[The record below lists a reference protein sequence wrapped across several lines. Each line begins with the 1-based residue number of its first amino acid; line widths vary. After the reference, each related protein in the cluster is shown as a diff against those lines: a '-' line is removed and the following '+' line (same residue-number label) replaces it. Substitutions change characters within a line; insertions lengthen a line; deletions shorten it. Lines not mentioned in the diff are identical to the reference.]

1 MANSKYEYVKF
12 FEKEST
18 LIPETYI
25 IIRVDGRGFH
35 KLSDKYGFKKPND
48 HNALELMNISAQ
60 KIMENI
66 PDVVMAY
73 GDSDEYSFLLR
84 KNCELF
90 ERREF
95 KLITTFS
102 STFTAYYQFYWS
114 SFFPETPLE
123 VDRLPTFDARA
134 VVYPNAHNVRDY
146 FSWRQVDCHINN
158 LYNTTF
164 WNLILKGGM
173 TAKEAENR
181 LKGSVSA
188 DKHEILFK
196 QFNINYNNE
205 PEVYKKGSVFVREI
219 EDVSDLEVTSNDN
232 LESGSSSITSSSV
245 KSKTISP
252 YMKDAL
258 SKRQKDRIQ
267 KKLRKSKIRLFHCDI
282 IRDEFWDKRPW
293 LLI

>member
-1 MANSKYEYVKF
+1 
-12 FEKEST
+12 
-18 LIPETYI
+18 
-25 IIRVDGRGFH
+25 
-35 KLSDKYGFKKPND
+35 
-48 HNALELMNISAQ
+48 
-60 KIMENI
+60 
-66 PDVVMAY
+66 
-73 GDSDEYSFLLR
+73 
-84 KNCELF
+84 
-90 ERREF
+90 
-95 KLITTFS
+95 
-102 STFTAYYQFYWS
+102 
-114 SFFPETPLE
+114 
-123 VDRLPTFDARA
+123 
-134 VVYPNAHNVRDY
+134 
-146 FSWRQVDCHINN
+146 
-158 LYNTTF
+158 
-164 WNLILKGGM
+164 M